1 MHRLPQHSEAARS
14 TARHCRET
22 GLPLAPTGHHAP
34 AWTPGQISWTR
45 VGRAMAFTNSPAKRA
60 LIRAAM
66 TNLIW
71 VHPDE
76 IADVLGATPLR
87 FVVAALLRQGRL
99 VAAATTQLS
108 SSSLG
113 IALGLGSDLTL
124 IGLQS
129 DAQECYVLLDL
140 GYEIVYV
147 LRETPAVSHAAVES
161 PVRAMRRDNET
172 DREVR

>member
-1 MHRLPQHSEAARS
+1 MHRLPQHGEAARS
-14 TARHCRET
+14 TARHCRQT
-22 GLPLAPTGHHAP
+22 GLPLMPTGHHAP
-34 AWTPGQISWTR
+34 AWTPGQVSWTR

-60 LIRAAM
+60 AIRSAM

-87 FVVAALLRQGRL
+87 FVVAALLRQGHL

-108 SSSLG
+108 SRSSG
-113 IALGLGSDLTL
+113 IALGLGSDPKL

-129 DAQECYVLLDL
+129 DAQECYVVLDL
-140 GYEIVYV
+140 GYEVIYL
-147 LRETPAVSHAAVES
+147 LRETPAVPHAAVES
-161 PVRAMRRDNET
+161 PVRAMRLDDET